1 MNRSMLRLPNRSARG
16 ARISAPTT
24 YPARFNSTGSPSL
37 SAARTDPGG
46 PPGTHLATICVQV
59 WMKETVMSKMS

>member
-1 MNRSMLRLPNRSARG
+1 MNRSMLRRPNRSAKGERS
-16 ARISAPTT
+16 SAPTT

-46 PPGTHLATICVQV
+46 PPGTHFATICVHV
-59 WMKETVMSKMS
+59 WMNETVMSKMS